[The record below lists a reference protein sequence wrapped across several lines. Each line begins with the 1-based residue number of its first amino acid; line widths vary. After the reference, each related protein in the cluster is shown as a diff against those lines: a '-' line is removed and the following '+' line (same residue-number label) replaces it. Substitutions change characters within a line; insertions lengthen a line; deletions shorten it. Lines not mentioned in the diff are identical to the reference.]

1 MSRKASYAR
10 EVASKGLPRRRSMRA
25 IVTLSLL
32 ALASCASTDFDRAP
46 MARETGFGTVRG
58 FAAEDVE
65 EVTRLVRDLAPRVQ
79 EILRPE
85 RAEPVRVVV
94 LDTPTDPSTKAFTH
108 EFVREGQLVDRFI
121 VVGSEGRHLRAFL
134 VAHECVH
141 WFFDGPWDRLP
152 LALEEGLA
160 DLIACQL
167 DPLGHAAKLYD
178 LAHVP
183 PAVSFDEI
191 EAALRVTRKTWA
203 GLTAAERD
211 RAYWIGYVVASRLG
225 VEGLRELAEQ
235 AAVDGVG
242 FVSPQPVVDRVGL
255 GRDVQAWNRARVELA
270 QGHAAQQAAR

>member
-1 MSRKASYAR
+1 M
-10 EVASKGLPRRRSMRA
+10 GLPHFRPMRA
-25 IVTLSLL
+25 VLTLALL
-32 ALASCASTDFDRAP
+32 ALTSCASTEFDRAP
-46 MARETGFGTVRG
+46 MTCETGFGTVRG

-65 EVTRLVRDLAPRVQ
+65 EVGRLVRDLAPRVL

-85 RAEPVRVVV
+85 HAEPVRVVV
-94 LDTPTDPSTKAFTH
+94 LDTPADPSAKAFTH
-108 EFVREGQLVDRFI
+108 EFVREGHLVDRFI

-141 WFFDGPWDRLP
+141 WWADGPWDRLP

-167 DPLGHAAKLYD
+167 DPAGREAKLYD

-183 PAVSFDEI
+183 PAASFEEI
-191 EAALRVTRKTWA
+191 EAALCVTRETWA

-211 RAYWIGYVVASRLG
+211 RAYWVGYVVASRLG

-235 AAVDGVG
+235 AEVTGSHY
-242 FVSPQPVVDRVGL
+242 VSPDRVVDRL
-255 GRDVQAWNRARVELA
+255 GIGRGVQAWSPALVP
-270 QGHAAQQAAR
+270 